1 MESGGGVLLHDE
13 HPAAPASYPRRLAE
27 WLGRAFG
34 ATLAPVFFERHYFR
48 PVFAKRFLF
57 RIAMASAAT
66 LPLIWDYREV
76 LQMASRPVGNGN
88 ISFGLVSIPVR
99 LFPATRS
106 KAVSFN
112 LLHAKDLSR
121 IQQKIFCPV
130 ENAIIDRSELV
141 RGYEVAKGRYVTFT
155 DEELKALETHGGDHS
170 IEITEF
176 VPLEQIDP
184 IYFETSYYLGCEQA
198 SAKAYR
204 LLTDAMT
211 KTGRVALGRFT
222 LRGKEHVVVLRPYE
236 KGLIMHTVYYADEV
250 RPIEEIDRA
259 TNEAAKESELALAER
274 LIGELTSKKVDLSKY
289 HDTFREKVEEAAQQK
304 IAGQQVTEAHEEPRR
319 GQVIDLMAAL
329 KASLERRG
337 AAGAARAEERAEPAA
352 EAGAAAEG
360 EAEAAKA
367 AGTGSAKSHAR
378 AARAGGG
385 ERRRAGSKK

>member
-1 MESGGGVLLHDE
+1 
-13 HPAAPASYPRRLAE
+13 
-27 WLGRAFG
+27 
-34 ATLAPVFFERHYFR
+34 
-48 PVFAKRFLF
+48 
-57 RIAMASAAT
+57 
-66 LPLIWDYREV
+66 
-76 LQMASRPVGNGN
+76 MASRPVGNGN

-112 LLHAKDLSR
+112 LLHAKDNSR

-130 ENAIIDRSELV
+130 DNAIIDRSELV

-155 DEELKALETHGGDHS
+155 DEELKALEAPDGNHS
-170 IEITEF
+170 IDITEF
-176 VPLEQIDP
+176 VPLEQLDP
-184 IYFETSYYLGCEQA
+184 IYFETSYYLGSEQG

-236 KGLIMHTVYYADEV
+236 KGLMMHTIYYADEV

-274 LIGELTSKKVDLSKY
+274 LISELTSKKVDLSKY
-289 HDTFREKVEEAAQQK
+289 HDTFREKVEEAAQKK
-304 IAGQQVTEAHEEPRR
+304 IAGQQISEAPEEPRR

-329 KASLERRG
+329 KASLEKRG
-337 AAGAARAEERAEPAA
+337 AGAARPEETG
-352 EAGAAAEG
+352 AGAARPEESGA
-360 EAEAAKA
+360 EAEAARET
-367 AGTGSAKSHAR
+367 GTGGRKAHPRTTPA
-378 AARAGGG
+378 GG
-385 ERRRAGSKK
+385 ERRRAGGKK

>member
-1 MESGGGVLLHDE
+1 
-13 HPAAPASYPRRLAE
+13 
-27 WLGRAFG
+27 
-34 ATLAPVFFERHYFR
+34 
-48 PVFAKRFLF
+48 
-57 RIAMASAAT
+57 
-66 LPLIWDYREV
+66 
-76 LQMASRPVGNGN
+76 MASRPVGNGN

-106 KAVSFN
+106 RSVSFN

-130 ENAIIDRSELV
+130 DNTIIDRSELV
-141 RGYEVAKGRYVTFT
+141 RGYEVSKDRYVTFS
-155 DEELKALETHGGDHS
+155 DDELKTLEARGGNHS

-184 IYFETSYYLGCEQA
+184 IYFETAYYLGCDQA

-211 KTGRVALGRFT
+211 KTGRVALGRYT

-236 KGLIMHTVYYADEV
+236 KGLMMHTIYYADEV
-250 RPIEEIDRA
+250 RSIDDVDRA

-274 LIGELTSKKVDLSKY
+274 LIGELTSKKIDLSKY

-304 IAGQQVTEAHEEPRR
+304 VAGQQVTEAHEEPRR

-329 KASLERRG
+329 KASLEKR
-337 AAGAARAEERAEPAA
+337 GAARAPEH
-352 EAGAAAEG
+352 
-360 EAEAAKA
+360 EAEAAGESAEEPAKA
-367 AGTGSAKSHAR
+367 TGTGDAKAHAR
-378 AARAGGG
+378 APRARAGA
-385 ERRRAGSKK
+385 RRRAASKK